1 MLFSQKAESSSKAMS
16 QRELRTTDL
25 RVLKVQG
32 IAQLNELY
40 ERLGH
45 PGQVSL
51 GLLALQVRREL
62 GSNTGVENLLT
73 LTGGDPTRTS
83 VVLHY
88 VTAQAR
94 LQGRARDTRLAQQV
108 QVQLHTG
115 YSRQI
120 QAGLNIALTTD
131 AGDAA
136 LRQAIRTLYYSSV
149 VLKQSLVSIIQAALE
164 LFDEEG
170 VDEGL
175 RMMRR
180 ALADDMAACRPSVP
194 TIKLRTL
201 LTGLQGCTQ
210 LSSILH
216 SCRVF
221 TERWSSRER
230 QAELSPVSLLQR
242 LLGYASTG
250 IDSEEVQSLAL
261 TVEQLRTLRA
271 GDVLAPE
278 HLLFNADGE
287 GQLRVGR
294 WRIKAQIDDEVG
306 RRRLTLCALEELAV
320 DEVMFTG
327 TGTDVERHEGDEPF
341 ETLLVELSV
350 RCGTLK
356 LSLGELRQMAPGMV
370 LSIEGYGT
378 GMAGLYY
385 GDRPIGHGQLV
396 EVDGRLGLQLSRI
409 NFSQ

>member
-1 MLFSQKAESSSKAMS
+1 MKVDGRNDTAQMMLSSRAFEVRPAHSFVQSAAAAEEVGMLFSQKAESSSKAMS

-25 RVLKVQG
+25 RVQRVQG

-40 ERLGH
+40 EHLGH

-62 GSNTGVENLLT
+62 ASNTGVENLLT

-83 VVLHY
+83 VVLQY

-94 LQGRARDTRLAQQV
+94 LQGRERDTERAQHV
-108 QVQLHTG
+108 QAQLHTG

-120 QAGLNIALTTD
+120 QAGLNIALTTA

-136 LRQAIRTLYYSSV
+136 LRQAVRTLYYSSV

-170 VDEGL
+170 VDDGL

-216 SCRVF
+216 SCRLF
-221 TERWSSRER
+221 TERLSSRER

-250 IDSEEVQSLAL
+250 IDSEEVQSLSR
-261 TVEQLRTLRA
+261 QLG
-271 GDVLAPE
+271 GD
-278 HLLFNADGE
+278 N
-287 GQLRVGR
+287 
-294 WRIKAQIDDEVG
+294 
-306 RRRLTLCALEELAV
+306 
-320 DEVMFTG
+320 
-327 TGTDVERHEGDEPF
+327 
-341 ETLLVELSV
+341 LS
-350 RCGTLK
+350 
-356 LSLGELRQMAPGMV
+356 S
-370 LSIEGYGT
+370 
-378 GMAGLYY
+378 
-385 GDRPIGHGQLV
+385 QLV
-396 EVDGRLGLQLSRI
+396 SLNQVYPLVQRLPQAIWNDSASRQDALQSFLNLMGEHTQSEGIVQLSPGLSRVI
-409 NFSQ
+409 R